1 MLVSGRTRKKCLFWM
16 FDIDRAAYVKTVNE
30 DYPLLLAACDGDQT
44 ISPAI
49 LRKVADKLHD
59 QATYLE
65 FPDIGDRQF
74 LEEGWSDVTRTHADW
89 LAATTPA

>member
-16 FDIDRAAYVKTVNE
+16 FYLDRAPYVKIVNE
-30 DYPLLLAACDGDQT
+30 DYPLLLAACDRDQT

-49 LRKVADKLHD
+49 FLKAADKKHH

-65 FPDIGDRQF
+65 FPDIGDRKF
-74 LEEGWSDVTRTHADW
+74 LDEGWSDVTRTRADW
-89 LAATTPA
+89 LAATMPA

>member
-44 ISPAI
+44 ISLAI
-49 LRKVADKLHD
+49 FRKVADK
-59 QATYLE
+59 
-65 FPDIGDRQF
+65 
-74 LEEGWSDVTRTHADW
+74 
-89 LAATTPA
+89 